1 MTEEAEREEREK
13 AVVQKL
19 SRTKRGETVCLA
31 WWEVEILLKLIAKGG
46 NSDG

>member
-1 MTEEAEREEREK
+1 MTEEAEKEKREK
-13 AVVQKL
+13 AVVDKL
-19 SRTKRGETVCLA
+19 RRTRRGETVCLA